1 MHHASAISWPLPLQG
16 MHSKGRKHRVLAAF
30 FVAGLDPNFLQSLQP
45 QQPAKCKKIMN
56 DAYFCAKPP
65 DYSSR
70 PKSEL
75 QRPAARAFAEQV
87 GLVGEF
93 SKQSIFYLKEAA
105 QLIDRAHH
113 RLDGL
118 QYTLDKAD
126 KDLGRFYCDE
136 RQSLRMTIACI
147 PDLFMQ
153 RCGDCSMEAYQEA
166 SRARLLLPELQVLAS
181 ITELDLTGRSLRDA
195 GARLVADAL
204 KGCTSLRSLS
214 LRWNGIREEGA
225 AALATAVQCSSLRCL
240 DVFCNSFGDRGAV
253 ATAAM
258 LPRNATLQ
266 KLDLG
271 WNSIGDPGAAVLAA
285 ALKQNTALIDLG
297 LEQNAITAATALAE
311 ALVSKNSCIRLA
323 GNPLEEDSIQVL
335 ERLVESGQLGSLDL
349 CTVAFSDRASL
360 SSELAEA
367 ERAARVREAQA
378 QDLAA

>member
-56 DAYFCAKPP
+56 DAYFCAWASAFVEAGTPSADGPSQAKPP

-113 RLDGL
+113 RLDGRIEHVLQL

-225 AALATAVQCSSLRCL
+225 AALATAVQCSSLR
-240 DVFCNSFGDRGAV
+240 
-253 ATAAM
+253 
-258 LPRNATLQ
+258 
-266 KLDLG
+266 
-271 WNSIGDPGAAVLAA
+271 
-285 ALKQNTALIDLG
+285 
-297 LEQNAITAATALAE
+297 
-311 ALVSKNSCIRLA
+311 
-323 GNPLEEDSIQVL
+323 
-335 ERLVESGQLGSLDL
+335 
-349 CTVAFSDRASL
+349 
-360 SSELAEA
+360 
-367 ERAARVREAQA
+367 
-378 QDLAA
+378 